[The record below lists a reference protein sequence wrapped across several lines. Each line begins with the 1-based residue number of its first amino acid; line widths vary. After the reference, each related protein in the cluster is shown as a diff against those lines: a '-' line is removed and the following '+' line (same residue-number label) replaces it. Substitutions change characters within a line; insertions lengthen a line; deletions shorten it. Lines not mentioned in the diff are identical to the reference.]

1 MNRQLFLSLLL
12 ALFASNAN
20 AALDIKI
27 EPSFWWSDMKNTEL
41 QLMVYGQ
48 GINAYTPSID
58 HENIRIKEVV
68 SLESPNYL
76 MIYLNVKDAKPGTF
90 NISFKNDKKK
100 TLTYSYELKE
110 RKPNADQMKGF
121 DSSDVL
127 YLIMPDRFANG
138 NPEND
143 QIPLRTPYKVNRKK
157 PNARHGGDLAGIEQ
171 HLDYI
176 EDLGVTAIWLNPV
189 LENDMKGGSYHGYA
203 TTNYYQVDP
212 RFGTNEEYV
221 RLIDKAHQRG
231 LKVVMDMIFNHCGS
245 DHPWM
250 KDVPSKDWFNNLD
263 TYVQTNH
270 DKEVYF
276 DPYVSD
282 IDKETMLNGWFVPSM
297 PDLNQKN
304 RHVAKYLIQNS
315 IWWIEYSGIDG
326 IRQDTYPYADADMM
340 RNWCMEVMNE
350 YTNYNI
356 VGEAWMNYTIGSAYW
371 QKGSMLNQGKDTEL
385 KTVMDFRLMGIASK
399 AFHEETKGYG
409 GLQTIFEHMCYD
421 FVYPD
426 IYHVLRFLEN
436 HDTDRFLPSMPQTID
451 DLYAFK
457 QGVTF
462 LLTIP
467 GIPQLYYGQELLM
480 HGTKEKGDGYIRLD
494 FPGGWKED
502 PSNQFKAS
510 GRSEVQNNAWNF
522 LRTLLQ
528 WRKGNPIIA
537 KGTMKHFMVYKDV
550 YVYERRL
557 ENKSVLVVMNGSNK
571 QVTLPLARYE
581 EVLRGKTHG
590 KNILT
595 GRKILLKD
603 DLVLSPKKVL
613 VLEMP
618 E

>member
-1 MNRQLFLSLLL
+1 MKRQLFLSLLL
-12 ALFASNAN
+12 ALFTSNTN

-27 EPSFWWSDMKNTEL
+27 EPAFWWSDMKNTEL

-48 GINAYTPSID
+48 GINDYTPSINHD
-58 HENIRIKEVV
+58 NIQIKEVV
-68 SLESPNYL
+68 ELESPNYL
-76 MIYLNVKDAKPGTF
+76 LIYVNVKDAQPGRF
-90 NISFKNDKKK
+90 NILFKSENKKS
-100 TLTYSYELKE
+100 LTYSYELKA
-110 RKPNADQMKGF
+110 RKPNANQIKGF

-138 NPEND
+138 NPAND
-143 QIPLRTPYKVNRKK
+143 QIPLRTSYKMDRQK
-157 PNARHGGDLAGIEQ
+157 PNSRHGGDLVGIEQ
-171 HLDYI
+171 HLDYL

-189 LENDMKGGSYHGYA
+189 LENDMEGGSYHGYA

-212 RFGTNEEYV
+212 RFGTNEDYL

-231 LKVVMDMIFNHCGS
+231 LRVVMDMIFNHCGS

-250 KDVPSKDWFNNLD
+250 KDIPSHDWFNNLD
-263 TYVQTNH
+263 HYIQTNH

-282 IDKETMLNGWFVPSM
+282 YDKETMLNGWFVPSM

-326 IRQDTYPYADADMM
+326 IRQDTYPYADSDMM
-340 RNWCMEVMNE
+340 RNWCLEVMNE
-350 YTNYNI
+350 YPYYNI
-356 VGEAWMNYTIGSAYW
+356 VGEAWMNYTIGSAFW
-371 QKGSMLNQGKDTEL
+371 QKGSKLNPGKDTEL

-399 AFHEETKGYG
+399 AFHEETNGQG
-409 GLQTIFEHMCYD
+409 GLNTIFEHMCYD

-436 HDTDRFLPSMPQTID
+436 HDTDRFLPSMPQTIE
-451 DLYAFK
+451 DLFAFK
-457 QGVTF
+457 QGITF

-494 FPGGWKED
+494 FPGGWQED
-502 PSNQFKAS
+502 TINQFKAS
-510 GRSEVQNNAWNF
+510 GRNEVQNNAWNF
-522 LRTLLQ
+522 LRTLLH
-528 WRKGNPIIA
+528 WRKGNKIIS
-537 KGTMKHFMVYKDV
+537 KGTMKHFMVYKNV
-550 YVYERRL
+550 YVYERRY
-557 ENKSVLVVMNGSNK
+557 NNQSVLVIMNGSNK

-581 EVLRGKTHG
+581 EVLRGKTHS

-603 DLVLSPKKVL
+603 NLILSPKKVL